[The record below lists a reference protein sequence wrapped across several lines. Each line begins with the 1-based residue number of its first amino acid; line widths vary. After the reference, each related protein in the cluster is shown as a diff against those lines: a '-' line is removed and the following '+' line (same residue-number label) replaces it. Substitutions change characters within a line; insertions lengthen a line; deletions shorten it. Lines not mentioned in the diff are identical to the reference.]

1 MTNLEYHILTRCKN
15 PVLLKLVFINYDYD
29 QSITTSHG
37 TKYMQ
42 EKEIHFVHD
51 SYSYMDF
58 DD

>member
-15 PVLLKLVFINYDYD
+15 PVLLKLVLINYDYD

-51 SYSYMDF
+51 S
-58 DD
+58 